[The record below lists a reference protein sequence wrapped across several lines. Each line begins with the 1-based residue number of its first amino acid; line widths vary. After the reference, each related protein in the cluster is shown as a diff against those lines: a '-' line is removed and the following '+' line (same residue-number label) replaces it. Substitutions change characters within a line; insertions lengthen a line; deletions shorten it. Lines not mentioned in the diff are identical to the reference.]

1 MNDSRFVNHLPKAEL
16 HLHIEGTFEPEL
28 MLAIA
33 ERNHI
38 DFKYDNVDEL
48 RKAYEFS
55 NLQDFLDIYYQGMNV
70 LRTSQ
75 DFYDLSRE
83 YLSRVNAQGVRH
95 VEIFFD
101 PQGHVNRGV
110 TFDTVIDGLHQAL
123 KSGESEFDI
132 SFKIIMC
139 FLRHLDERDAF
150 ETLDM
155 ALPHRDKIVGVGL
168 DSAELGNPP
177 GKFINVFRAAREAGF
192 RCVAHA
198 GEEGPASYVREALE
212 LLKIERIDHGNAV
225 LDSPELVQQLAN
237 NQIALTV
244 CPLSNLKLCVVDKIE
259 NHPLPAMLR
268 NNLCITLNSDD
279 PAYFGGYI
287 NENYLAMQRAFKLST
302 STLTEL
308 AKNSFRASF
317 ASAQRIDSCIGE
329 IDQYVSDFELTNPP

>member
-1 MNDSRFVNHLPKAEL
+1 MNDGRFVNHLPKAEL

-48 RKAYEFS
+48 RKAYDFS

-70 LRTSQ
+70 LRTSE
-75 DFYDLSRE
+75 DFYDLTRE
-83 YLSRVNAQGVRH
+83 YLTRVNTEAVRH

-123 KSGESEFDI
+123 KSGEREFDI

-150 ETLDM
+150 ETLDL

-168 DSAELGNPP
+168 DSSELGNPP
-177 GKFINVFRAAREAGF
+177 GKFVNVFKAAREAGF

-212 LLKIERIDHGNAV
+212 LLKIERIDHGNAA
-225 LDSPELVQQLAN
+225 LDSPELVRQLASD
-237 NQIALTV
+237 QIALTV
-244 CPLSNLKLCVVDKIE
+244 CPLSNLKLRVIDRIE
-259 NHPLPAMLR
+259 NHPLPAMLSSHL
-268 NNLCITLNSDD
+268 NVTLNSDD

-287 NENYLAMQRAFKLST
+287 NDNYLVMQRAFNLST
-302 STLTEL
+302 NTLAEL

-317 ASAQRIDSCIGE
+317 ASVERKNNCIDE
-329 IDQYVSDFELTNPP
+329 IDQYHSEFE